1 MKTINSFL
9 LTPIVLLSALALA
22 LSGCTSEGAAPAS
35 QDEGT
40 RAKVVSTTTVTRDT
54 ARYTL
59 ALPGQLHP
67 FEEVKL
73 YPKVSGFIRDLYVDR
88 GSYVKKGQLLARLDA
103 PEITQR
109 YGAAAAKQ
117 REVMER
123 LTYSRQ
129 SYERLLWAS
138 ATPGAVAALELEQA
152 KAKVM
157 SDSAAYESLKAEMA
171 AARQLASYLEIR
183 APFQGVI
190 TSRTASP
197 GALVGAN
204 DHPLFTL
211 AQQDRLKLVVAIPEK
226 HARALAENT
235 VVRYRVSNAPDK
247 TFTARI
253 SRSSGLVDAK
263 LRALVVE
270 FDVDNT
276 TRQLNGGEY
285 VEAEIEFQRSAP
297 SLWVPTASIVEAQS
311 GLFVMRVENDTVKKV
326 AIKKGIEENG
336 KTEVHGELTDGDIIV
351 AKNPDELRDGNAVTT
366 EERKEITQNTK

>member
-1 MKTINSFL
+1 
-9 LTPIVLLSALALA
+9 
-22 LSGCTSEGAAPAS
+22 
-35 QDEGT
+35 
-40 RAKVVSTTTVTRDT
+40 TRDT

-171 AARQLASYLEIR
+171 SASQLASYLEIR

-226 HARALAENT
+226 HARALAEN
-235 VVRYRVSNAPDK
+235 
-247 TFTARI
+247 
-253 SRSSGLVDAK
+253 
-263 LRALVVE
+263 
-270 FDVDNT
+270 
-276 TRQLNGGEY
+276 
-285 VEAEIEFQRSAP
+285 
-297 SLWVPTASIVEAQS
+297 
-311 GLFVMRVENDTVKKV
+311 
-326 AIKKGIEENG
+326 
-336 KTEVHGELTDGDIIV
+336 
-351 AKNPDELRDGNAVTT
+351 
-366 EERKEITQNTK
+366 